1 MSILRRRG
9 VQIIEEALLILVAL
23 IAIALTIGVATNIQE
38 KVNEI
43 IQKVWEGLDWLFKTT
58 FYFLP

>member
-1 MSILRRRG
+1 VKRKG

-38 KVNEI
+38 KVSEV

>member
-1 MSILRRRG
+1 MRREG

-23 IAIALTIGVATNIQE
+23 IAIALTMGVATGVQE

-43 IQKVWEGLDWLFKTT
+43 IQKVWESLDWLFKTT

>member
-1 MSILRRRG
+1 MKRKG

-38 KVNEI
+38 KVSEV

>member
-1 MSILRRRG
+1 MRREG

-23 IAIALTIGVATNIQE
+23 IAIALTMGVATTIQD

-43 IQKVWEGLDWLFKTT
+43 IKKVWEGLDWLFKTT
-58 FYFLP
+58 FYFLPG